1 MQSGA
6 SFIHLMSDYS
16 SSPRLPTR
24 AGYVAIV
31 GRPNAGKSTLLN
43 RVVGEKLAITS
54 PKPQSTRDRVVGILT
69 VADAQLVFLDT
80 PGLLAPRY
88 ALHEAMQATARDAL
102 RDADVVVHLFDATVG
117 LSRDALDVA
126 AAAGLSAPIR
136 TPLIRVANKS
146 DMVSDD
152 NRRAVDEMVDGVMWI
167 AAATGDGV
175 PALLERITAALPE
188 SPFLYP
194 DDEISTHPVRY
205 FVAELIRE
213 TALETLED
221 EVPYA
226 LACEIDEFR
235 ESRRPVYI
243 RATLYV
249 ERDSQRGILIGA
261 GGTRLRDIGRSARGK
276 IEQFIGERVYL
287 DLWVKVLHN
296 WRRDVRSLR
305 RFGYNMPPTNER

>member
-1 MQSGA
+1 MPDPDPPSTPA
-6 SFIHLMSDYS
+6 ALA
-16 SSPRLPTR
+16 PRTR
-24 AGYVAIV
+24 AGYVAIA

-43 RVVGEKLAITS
+43 RLVGEKLAITS
-54 PKPQSTRDRVVGILT
+54 SKPQSTRDRVVGIRSEPL
-69 VADAQLVFLDT
+69 AQLVFLDT
-80 PGLLAPRY
+80 PGLLEPRY

-102 RDADVVVHLFDATVG
+102 RDADVIVHVVDASGDLADAG
-117 LSRDALDVA
+117 LDLAR
-126 AAAGLSAPIR
+126 AAGASAPLR
-136 TPLIRVANKS
+136 APVLRVANKS
-146 DMVSDD
+146 DVLPPGHPA
-152 NRRAVDEMVDGVMWI
+152 R
-167 AAATGDGV
+167 AAAELRDALWISAQSGEGV
-175 PALLERITAALPE
+175 EALVERITVALPE

-194 DDEISTHPVRY
+194 EDEISTQSVRY
-205 FVAELIRE
+205 FVAEMIRE

-261 GGTRLRDIGRSARGK
+261 RGGRLREIGRASRTK
-276 IEQFIGERVYL
+276 IETFIGAAVYL

-296 WRRDVRSLR
+296 WRRDGRALR
-305 RFGYNMPPTNER
+305 RFGYHLPPASER

>member
-1 MQSGA
+1 MPIPPPTTAAPDLLAG
-6 SFIHLMSDYS
+6 
-16 SSPRLPTR
+16 RTR

-43 RVVGEKLAITS
+43 RLVGEKLAITS
-54 PKPQSTRDRVVGILT
+54 PKPQSTRDRVVGIRT
-69 VADAQLVFLDT
+69 DANAQLVFLDT
-80 PGLLAPRY
+80 PGLLEPRY
-88 ALHEAMQATARDAL
+88 ALHEAMQSTARDAL
-102 RDADVVVHLFDATVG
+102 RDADVVVHLVDATG
-117 LSRDALDVA
+117 DLSDATLDLA
-126 AAAGLSAPIR
+126 TAAGVAGPIR
-136 TPLIRVANKS
+136 VPLIRVANKA
-146 DMVSDD
+146 DAVLTDD
-152 NRRAVDEMVDGVMWI
+152 RARIDAQLGGPIWTSAQTGAGVDTLVD
-167 AAATGDGV
+167 
-175 PALLERITAALPE
+175 RITSVLPE

-194 DDEISTHPVRY
+194 EDEISTHPVRY

-235 ESRRPVYI
+235 EARRPVYI

-261 GGTRLRDIGRSARGK
+261 RGSRLRDIGRASRVK
-276 IEQFIGERVYL
+276 IEAFVGAAVYL

-296 WRRDVRSLR
+296 WRRDVRALR
-305 RFGYNMPPTNER
+305 RFGYHLPPTSDR